1 MNVARGTA
9 WTWVAVACLCAAAWV
24 YVAFSAY
31 GMEHMDI
38 GAEMLLMPAMTNWQL
53 KDLALVLLMWI
64 VMMAAMMLPSTVT
77 MLRSFVEIGRRMEVP
92 RAPFDTLGF
101 VAGYLVSWT
110 AYSFFVTLLQW
121 KLLEERLVSPMMQTS
136 SIWLSATLLLIAG
149 AYQFTSWKERCLTG
163 CRSPISFLAQEW
175 RPNFRGAMRMGWR
188 HGLDCIGCCW
198 VLMLLLFVL
207 GVMNL
212 TWNVVLAVLVILEKH
227 VPRERWFLR
236 ISGTAFIVWGLIVI
250 ATGTMSE
257 TICSPRKLIESVNEV
272 GLPIFVVLQPN

>member
-1 MNVARGTA
+1 MIKVARSSVSIWIVVTC
-9 WTWVAVACLCAAAWV
+9 TCAAAWA
-24 YVAFSAY
+24 YVALSAY

-53 KDLALVLLMWI
+53 KDLILVLLMWI
-64 VMMAAMMLPSTVT
+64 VMMAAMMLPSTAT
-77 MLRSFVEIGRRMEVP
+77 MLRSFAEIGQRMEVP
-92 RAPFDTLGF
+92 RARLDTLGF
-101 VAGYLVSWT
+101 VAGYLI
-110 AYSFFVTLLQW
+110 AYSCFVTLLQW
-121 KLLEERLVSPMMQTS
+121 KLLEERLLSPMMEAS
-136 SIWLSATLLLIAG
+136 SIWLSAALLLIAG

-175 RPNFRGAMRMGWR
+175 RPKFRGAMRMGWR

-212 TWNVVLAVLVILEKH
+212 TWNVVLALVVMLEKN

-236 ISGTAFIVWGLIVI
+236 VSGTGFIVWGLIIVVK
-250 ATGTMSE
+250 GT
-257 TICSPRKLIESVNEV
+257 
-272 GLPIFVVLQPN
+272 